1 MTTEAP
7 LTTAAELLTRPE
19 TRETLVHFVNFD
31 RKNPLSPFKVT
42 VRKQF
47 AGKVDSVTFLS
58 PDLDDPSTIEFEE
71 TGDTV
76 SFTVPSMRIYSMIVI
91 AQGN

>member
-1 MTTEAP
+1 
-7 LTTAAELLTRPE
+7 
-19 TRETLVHFVNFD
+19 
-31 RKNPLSPFKVT
+31 VT

-91 AQGN
+91 GQGN